1 MQDYIQNLKMLE
13 KVKRNSCRLSFEDKQ
28 KNGQML
34 STGHFL
40 GSPASLW
47 EVTHVETVVP
57 SNTHSTHKYI
67 SFSNLCGSS
76 KPGLQKVYCCLFYL
90 SGGDFLFPDEEP
102 SSWPLVK

>member
-13 KVKRNSCRLSFEDKQ
+13 KEQRNSRRLSLEDKQ

-40 GSPASLW
+40 GSPATLW

-57 SNTHSTHKYI
+57 RDTYSTHKYI
-67 SFSNLCGSS
+67 SFSNLCDSS
-76 KPGLQKVYCCLFYL
+76 KPGIQKVYCCLSF
-90 SGGDFLFPDEEP
+90 
-102 SSWPLVK
+102 